1 MTPITVP
8 STPTAT
14 STTASPA
21 APLTLQTI
29 PKEVQLNLFSYLRA
43 YDLTAV
49 QQTCRFYNDP
59 DFIDSLVQHAAE
71 QVYSPQFTKDILVET
86 ADSKN
91 KTKNF
96 KYTLEHL
103 RNIELTV
110 VARVLSLPEPK
121 HGFYVS
127 KAWIKKTLLW
137 LETVNE
143 PPRKKKLNKKQQRQR
158 DRRLSDVSPPWPN
171 VNSDIVCCHQNLQ
184 RCGAK
189 AARSRRRL
197 MDKQAWKILK
207 KLYPDST
214 QLESV
219 SGECLQCLME
229 TETARKNEQDRLEQE
244 KMERKRPLADPLVRR
259 FYTRTRGVPQDC
271 LVSETLADAVATA
284 AAVCPPCT
292 SRHLCPLK
300 SGTYVIIPRAW
311 CHHWRRYMKTGEGG
325 MPTPPDSAALL
336 CDAHKYALLPPHLE
350 AFLHGET
357 FQLLSTIRSSS
368 CDTPLSPAATPVA
381 SIPVGLQPSIDLDTM
396 NALMAAGIPESEL
409 AAQRLAMLQL
419 QQEQDHNSTTAGTPA
434 MPNRDSAAATA
445 SLNDLLDRENHVVVE
460 LVTLDEWTAL
470 QETGGWPK
478 LLTHFAVTV
487 TVRDDQS
494 FYFSTNPCRE
504 CDPTGSRFL
513 AQAEVK
519 YRRKRW
525 EPKSAEQKRIPRVEY

>member
-1 MTPITVP
+1 
-8 STPTAT
+8 
-14 STTASPA
+14 
-21 APLTLQTI
+21 
-29 PKEVQLNLFSYLRA
+29 
-43 YDLTAV
+43 
-49 QQTCRFYNDP
+49 
-59 DFIDSLVQHAAE
+59 
-71 QVYSPQFTKDILVET
+71 
-86 ADSKN
+86 
-91 KTKNF
+91 
-96 KYTLEHL
+96 
-103 RNIELTV
+103 
-110 VARVLSLPEPK
+110 
-121 HGFYVS
+121 
-127 KAWIKKTLLW
+127 
-137 LETVNE
+137 
-143 PPRKKKLNKKQQRQR
+143 
-158 DRRLSDVSPPWPN
+158 
-171 VNSDIVCCHQNLQ
+171 
-184 RCGAK
+184 
-189 AARSRRRL
+189 
-197 MDKQAWKILK
+197 
-207 KLYPDST
+207 
-214 QLESV
+214 
-219 SGECLQCLME
+219 
-229 TETARKNEQDRLEQE
+229 
-244 KMERKRPLADPLVRR
+244 
-259 FYTRTRGVPQDC
+259 
-271 LVSETLADAVATA
+271 
-284 AAVCPPCT
+284 
-292 SRHLCPLK
+292 
-300 SGTYVIIPRAW
+300 
-311 CHHWRRYMKTGEGG
+311 

-525 EPKSAEQKRIPRVEY
+525 EPKSVEQKRIPRVEY